1 MFWIPV
7 LALAGMLL
15 SGLMV
20 GICLGMT
27 GVIFLYFFGGG
38 ATALQSAVIGVWNL
52 LYNFSL
58 SALPLYLLLAELF
71 VVTGLASRSYTA
83 IAPLFERF
91 PGKLLLSNV
100 VIDAMFGAVVGTS
113 MATAATVGGIAYP
126 ELSKRGY
133 NRRTLVGN
141 LAGAGT
147 LGSFVPPSLGLIIYG
162 SWVQISVGSCFVAS
176 LFPALVTI
184 GLFMI
189 YVMVHAKIQPDIAPS
204 AGEVTPLARAL
215 IGTIGVWPLLI
226 LMFCILGTIY
236 LGLATPTEAAGLGIL
251 GAIILSIPFRMV
263 SFKKIYSALLSA
275 VSICGMVFFI
285 MVGASIFSISV
296 SVIGL
301 PRYVILS
308 VQELGLAPIVVVLFV
323 YVLYLILGCFFDFVS
338 MLLMTLPFT
347 FPLMMS
353 IGADPLWFAIVL
365 VITGEMGLITP
376 PVGMNL
382 YVLQG
387 VTRGEVSLGEV
398 ARGSIPYFLMLG
410 VSLGLIT
417 IFPQLCTWLPT
428 QMK

>member
-1 MFWIPV
+1 MWIPV

-15 SGLMV
+15 SGMLV
-20 GICLGMT
+20 GVCLGMT

-38 ATALQSAVIGVWNL
+38 FVGLRSAVIGVWNL

-58 SALPLYLLLAELF
+58 SALPLYLFLAELF
-71 VVTGLASRSYTA
+71 VVTGVAHRSYNA
-83 IAPLFERF
+83 LAPLFERF
-91 PGKLLLSNV
+91 PGKLLISNV
-100 VIDAMFGAVVGTS
+100 VVDAMFGAVVGTS

-133 NRRTLVGN
+133 NRKALVGN

-147 LGSFVPPSLGLIIYG
+147 LGSFVPPSIGLIIYG
-162 SWVQISVGSCFVAS
+162 SWVQISVGSCFMAAV
-176 LFPALVTI
+176 FPALITTT
-184 GLFMI
+184 LFMLYI
-189 YVMVHAKIQPDIAPS
+189 MIHSKIQPSIVPS
-204 AGEVTPLARAL
+204 AGEVMPLRRA
-215 IGTIGVWPLLI
+215 IIATKDVWPLLI
-226 LMFCILGTIY
+226 LMFSILGTIY
-236 LGLATPTEAAGLGIL
+236 LGIATPTEAAGLGIL
-251 GAIILSIPFRMV
+251 AAIILSFPFRAF
-263 SFKKIYSALLSA
+263 SFKGLYSALISA
-275 VSICGMVFFI
+275 ASVCGMIFFI

-301 PRYVILS
+301 PRTVILG
-308 VQELGLAPIVVVLFV
+308 VQELGLSPIVVVLFV
-323 YVLYLILGCFFDFVS
+323 YALYLILGCFFDFIS

-365 VITGEMGLITP
+365 VITGEMGLLTP

-398 ARGSIPYFLMLG
+398 AQGSIPYFLMLG
-410 VSLGLIT
+410 VSLLLIT
-417 IFPQLCTWLPT
+417 IFPQLCTWLPLR
-428 QMK
+428 MI